1 MQPPKTPH
9 NERIRLATL
18 RSLSVLDTQPEER
31 FDRLTRM
38 ARRMF
43 RAPIALV
50 SLIDENRQWFKSCDG
65 LSLSELPRE
74 TSFCGHAILGNDV
87 FLIEDALKD
96 ARFADNPLVTGEP
109 HIRFYAGC
117 PLRSI
122 DGTKMGTLCIIDTKP
137 RAFDSDDMTA
147 LKDLTAMVEAE
158 LTSFQLAITDELTKI
173 SNRRGFNLL
182 AQYSLD
188 FCLRQRVT
196 ATLVF
201 LDLDNFKQVNDSFGH
216 AEGDRSLIRF
226 SDAMKTSFRDSDVFA
241 RLGGDEFLVLL
252 TDTSKAE
259 AETAIEKLLQQIQAQ
274 NSAGQRVNDLS
285 FSCGIVEFQTEKH
298 KTIDDLL
305 ADGDLLMYQIK
316 NEKKLK

>member
-1 MQPPKTPH
+1 MRSPPTPE
-9 NERIRLATL
+9 NEPMRLATL
-18 RSLSVLDTQPEER
+18 RSLSVLDSQPEER

-38 ARRMF
+38 AKRMF

-65 LSLSELPRE
+65 LSVSELPRE

-96 ARFADNPLVTGEP
+96 ERFADNPLVTGEP

-117 PLRSI
+117 PLRAVN
-122 DGTKMGTLCIIDTKP
+122 GAKMGTLCIIDTKP
-137 RAFDSDDMTA
+137 RAFDDEDITA

-173 SNRRGFNLL
+173 SNRRGFNIL

-188 FCLRQRVT
+188 FCVRQHVT
-196 ATLVF
+196 ASLVF
-201 LDLDNFKQVNDSFGH
+201 LDLDNFKQVNDTFGH
-216 AEGDRSLIRF
+216 AEGDYTLIRF
-226 SDAMKTSFRDSDVFA
+226 SDALKTSFRDSDVFA

-252 TDTSKAE
+252 TNASKLD
-259 AETAIEKLLQQIQAQ
+259 AETAIGKLTQQIQVG
-274 NSAGQRVNDLS
+274 NKAGQRVSDLS
-285 FSCGIVEFQTEKH
+285 FSCGIVEFQSEKH

-316 NEKKLK
+316 NEKKLR